1 MAFLCGETMYEVIW
15 HGRGGQGV
23 VVAAQTLAEAAYLEG
38 FKGVTSAPTF
48 GPERRGAPL
57 TASTRISETPI
68 RIFSQ
73 IEKADAVIVIDET
86 IFTVVDILSQAK
98 DGGLVI
104 INTHLA
110 PEKFNL
116 NGRFRVAT
124 VDAVAIAVK
133 NHLTKDGFP
142 VINTP
147 MLGAFAKMT
156 GLVSLENIE
165 KALKSKLPKEAV
177 MKNFV
182 TVKVAYDQT
191 AAREHQ
197 KTLSEAG

>member
-1 MAFLCGETMYEVIW
+1 M
-15 HGRGGQGV
+15 
-23 VVAAQTLAEAAYLEG
+23 
-38 FKGVTSAPTF
+38 
-48 GPERRGAPL
+48 

-73 IEKADAVIVIDET
+73 IDKADTVVVIDET
-86 IFTVVDILSQAK
+86 IFAVVDILSQAK
-98 DGGLVI
+98 DGGLII

-116 NGRFRVAT
+116 DSRFRVAT

-133 NHLTKDGFP
+133 HHLTKDGFP

-177 MKNFV
+177 MKNIA

-191 AAREHQ
+191 AARAPKETWS
-197 KTLSEAG
+197 KAG